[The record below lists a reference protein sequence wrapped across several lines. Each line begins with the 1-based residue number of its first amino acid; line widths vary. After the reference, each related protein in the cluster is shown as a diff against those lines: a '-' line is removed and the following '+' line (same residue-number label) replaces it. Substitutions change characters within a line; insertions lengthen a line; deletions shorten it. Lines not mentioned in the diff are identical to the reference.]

1 MGWLVLCV
9 SLILELT
16 LMEQLLSALEL
27 VTMAEEIKRAGW
39 SVPPGQSQTTSIH
52 IFLGKPNTTVTP
64 KFTWVRVYNSTRW
77 SEEQEDQILVN
88 KPNSVTFISRP
99 KQQCLHPCLWQDEGV
114 LIGNLEVCAW
124 SLKWKDGERMFS
136 TEFKGQ
142 DGTAAQFH
150 VLVSHV
156 CHALRC
162 QSQMSKGP
170 VTGGC

>member
-27 VTMAEEIKRAGW
+27 VTMAEEIKKAGW
-39 SVPPGQSQTTSIH
+39 SAPPGQSQTTCIH

-64 KFTWVRVYNSTRW
+64 KFTWVSVYNSTRW
-77 SEEQEDQILVN
+77 SEEEDQILVN
-88 KPNSVTFISRP
+88 KPNSVTFISWP

-156 CHALRC
+156 CHALQC